1 MKKIVLLFI
10 LSFSF
15 SFGQNIVFKKIA
27 EIDSL
32 CSSINKLKKSEYKT
46 LQSSGV
52 IKKKK
57 FIFFNKT
64 VGGFN
69 QDVTFANNK
78 ILKITYVEFLKDK
91 VKNERFY
98 FSDNKLVKYEIR
110 TFDKTEIEKS
120 EINSNAYFENEKL
133 IKFWSDKETEFN
145 ALKIFEQAKE
155 LNSNYLEF
163 IKINLNRDNN
173 TQLP

>member
-10 LSFSF
+10 LSFYL
-15 SFGQNIVFKKIA
+15 SFGQNIESEKIVQ
-27 EIDSL
+27 IDSL

-57 FIFFNKT
+57 LIFFNKT

-69 QDVTFANNK
+69 EDVTYVNNK
-78 ILKITYVEFLKDK
+78 ILKISYVEFLKDK

-98 FSDNKLVKYEIR
+98 FSDNNLVKYEIR
-110 TFDKTEIEKS
+110 IFNRTEIDKS
-120 EINSNAYFENEKL
+120 EINSVAYFENEKL

-163 IKINLNRDNN
+163 IKIN
-173 TQLP
+173 

>member
-10 LSFSF
+10 LSFYF
-15 SFGQNIVFKKIA
+15 SFGQNNDSEKIA

-32 CSSINKLKKSEYKT
+32 CSTINKLEKSEYKT

-52 IKKKK
+52 IKNKKL
-57 FIFFNKT
+57 IFFNKT

-69 QDVTFANNK
+69 EDVIYVNNK

-98 FSDNKLVKYEIR
+98 FSDNNLIKYEIR
-110 TFDKTEIEKS
+110 TFNEIEMGKS
-120 EINSNAYFENEKL
+120 EINSVAYFENEKL
-133 IKFWSDKETEFN
+133 VKFWSDKETEFN
-145 ALKIFEQAKE
+145 APEIIKNAKKLIIVYLDFLKM
-155 LNSNYLEF
+155 N
-163 IKINLNRDNN
+163 
-173 TQLP
+173 

>member
-10 LSFSF
+10 LSFYL
-15 SFGQNIVFKKIA
+15 SFGQNIESEKIVQ
-27 EIDSL
+27 IDSL

-57 FIFFNKT
+57 LIFFNKT

-69 QDVTFANNK
+69 EDVTYVNNK

-98 FSDNKLVKYEIR
+98 FSDNNLVKYEIR
-110 TFDKTEIEKS
+110 IFNKAEIEKS
-120 EINSNAYFENEKL
+120 EINFIAYFENENL
-133 IKFWSDKETEFN
+133 IKFQSDKETEINILEIIKNSKQLILSYIDF
-145 ALKIFEQAKE
+145 LKP
-155 LNSNYLEF
+155 N
-163 IKINLNRDNN
+163 
-173 TQLP
+173 

>member
-15 SFGQNIVFKKIA
+15 SFGQNIDSEKIA

-32 CSSINKLKKSEYKT
+32 CSNINILKKSEYKT

-57 FIFFNKT
+57 LIFFNKT

-69 QDVTFANNK
+69 EDVTYVNNK

-98 FSDNKLVKYEIR
+98 FSENNIIKYEIR
-110 TFDKTEIEKS
+110 TFNEIEMEKS
-120 EINSNAYFENEKL
+120 EINSVAYFENEKL

-145 ALKIFEQAKE
+145 APEIIKNAKRLISVYLDFLKM
-155 LNSNYLEF
+155 N
-163 IKINLNRDNN
+163 
-173 TQLP
+173 